1 MELANYKACIC
12 EGSAEN
18 AIMDILLDYN
28 LLIFNREEMIEE
40 EVIRCREAKKF
51 EEKYKELQPEKYQDT
66 IEKVIRKGSTPAG
79 MHISIMVKEIID
91 FLQIK
96 PGQTGFD
103 ATLGYGG
110 HTKAMLECLKGQGHM
125 YATDVD
131 PIESAKTKKR
141 LADAGFGEDILTI
154 RLQNFCTIDEI
165 AKEAG
170 GFDFVLADLGVSS
183 MQIDNPDRGF
193 SFKVDGPLDLRLNPE
208 KGISAAERL
217 AQIDE
222 DELAGMLWENSDEPY
237 AEELAHA
244 VVTERKH
251 GKPIDTTTRLRE
263 VIEETLS
270 FLPEK
275 EKKDTVKK
283 TCQRTFQALRIDV
296 NNEFEVL
303 YEFME
308 KLPGALKPGGRAAI
322 LTFHSG
328 EDKLVKKALKQGY
341 KEGIYS
347 EIANDVVRPSAEEC
361 AQNGRARSTKMRWAV
376 RAE

>member
-1 MELANYKACIC
+1 MSQENQNIQEEPHKRRVRYKGKYPRNYK
-12 EGSAEN
+12 
-18 AIMDILLDYN
+18 
-28 LLIFNREEMIEE
+28 
-40 EVIRCREAKKF
+40 
-51 EEKYKELQPEKYQDT
+51 EKYKELNPEKYQDT

-170 GFDFVLADLGVSS
+170 EFDFVLADLGVSS

-244 VVTERKH
+244 IVTERKH

-270 FLPEK
+270 FLLEK

-308 KLPGALKPGGRAAI
+308 KLPGALKSGGRAAI